1 MTTMPIPLPELHPP
15 PSAKCGGE
23 FLTRAFASFADAA
36 ASLERSYIQL
46 QAELARLHRELE
58 ETNRDLASSLK
69 ENHRN
74 RQHLHAILQS
84 LPCGVL
90 VLDGTGAVSLTNPVA
105 QRLLDAAPDQ
115 TTSGALQEFLARGQA
130 EGGEMEW
137 PVGKGAS
144 QWITLRRAELN
155 DAEGGSSILILQD
168 VSAWKRLQ
176 QEHEMLRRQQ
186 ALAELSGVLAH
197 EIRNP
202 LGSLELFAG
211 VLAESGLTEEQKG
224 WVEHLQAGLR
234 MLAATVNNVL
244 HFHSRPQ
251 PGFAPTDLGELLR
264 SLLQFLQPLAK
275 RAQVRIEITAGL
287 DGVRV
292 AADRDRLR
300 QVLLNLA
307 LNSLH
312 FVGSGGQVSI
322 SGGQRERSAWLEFAD
337 SGPGIAPEDL
347 KKIFAPGFSTRAGG
361 AGLGLAVCKTIMEQ
375 HRGAIRVSSRP
386 GHGTTVTLEIPLW
399 SEAI

>member
-1 MTTMPIPLPELHPP
+1 MPIPLAELQAARA
-15 PSAKCGGE
+15 SAERSEE
-23 FLTRAFASFADAA
+23 FLSRSFASFAGAA

-46 QAELARLHRELE
+46 QAELARLRHELE
-58 ETNRDLASSLK
+58 ETNRDLASSLQ

-90 VLDGTGAVSLTNPVA
+90 VVDRKGTISLANPEA
-105 QRLLDAAPDQ
+105 QQLLDAEPQPTVPA
-115 TTSGALQEFLARGQA
+115 ALQEILQRAQS
-130 EGGEMEW
+130 EGSEMEW
-137 PVGKGAS
+137 PMGKSATR
-144 QWITLRRAELN
+144 WITLRRAELS
-155 DAEGGSSILILQD
+155 DAEGGSSIFILQD
-168 VSAWKRLQ
+168 VSGLKRLQ

-211 VLAESGLTEEQKG
+211 VLAESGLTEEQRR

-264 SLLQFLQPLAK
+264 SLFEFLHPLAQ
-275 RAQVRIEITAGL
+275 RAEVCIAMRPGCEGIL
-287 DGVRV
+287 V

-300 QVLLNLA
+300 QVVLNLA

-312 FVGSGGQVSI
+312 FVGSGGEVSI
-322 SGGQRERSAWLEFAD
+322 SGGRHEHTAWVEVAD
-337 SGPGIAPEDL
+337 SGPGIAEENL
-347 KKIFAPGFSTRAGG
+347 EKIFEPGFTTRAGS

-375 HRGAIRVSSRP
+375 HRGTIRVSSLS
-386 GHGTTVTLEIPLW
+386 GHGTTFTLELPLW
-399 SEAI
+399 REQP